1 GIVDKRADI
10 WAFGVVLYE
19 MLTGEGL
26 FLEGSVVDTLSA
38 VMRKPVE
45 LEKLPAGTP
54 PAIRRL
60 LRRCLERNPKSRL
73 HDIADARIVID
84 DLEHGVAD
92 EAPVAAAGP
101 AQPPA
106 PRWRERLAWGLVAAM
121 ALAIASLLLRGG
133 GGAAPAARV
142 IRSTLPMPPGV
153 SIELDGER
161 SGMPALSPDGRR
173 IAFGAREGAGP
184 TRIWVQE
191 LESGRAAPLPGTEEG
206 YRPFWSPDGRSI
218 GYFTW
223 SHLATTPAAGGAIS
237 LLAPARDARG
247 GTWNER
253 GTIVFAPYPYGPLRS
268 VAEHGGETRDAT
280 APTSGSGRW
289 THRFPQFLPDG
300 DHFLY
305 LERTASTGS
314 ERAAEVRIGSLASPA
329 SSVSILGAQTNAVYA
344 RGQLL
349 FVRDG
354 ALVAQPFDAGRL
366 RLDGAPAALVSDLL
380 VNDRFS
386 YGVFSAAASGPAVF
400 LTGKQRD
407 LSQLVWRDRTGRRL
421 GELGLPGN
429 YSGFG
434 GMALSRDGR
443 WAAVGRISE
452 GDTDAD
458 IWLYDLRRGKESR
471 LALAG
476 SDESD
481 PIFSPD
487 GRFLVYGTAD
497 EGVARVLR
505 RDLATGD
512 EVELFS
518 QPDLVGA
525 LPKSISPDG
534 RSVLVDLGHLD
545 LTSDIALIPME
556 PGGEMRKIVATPRD
570 EGFGQLSSDG
580 RWLLWSSDESG
591 SYEVYVA
598 RFPEIGGKVQ
608 ISRAGGVQPRWNAN
622 DAEIYFKTPD
632 NMLTTVT
639 IDTGSGTISVG
650 EPQPHFQVS
659 EFVGWTYA
667 VAADDQNILVR
678 EPLGERGASPITL
691 LTDWWSLVGRP

>member
-1 GIVDKRADI
+1 MIED
-10 WAFGVVLYE
+10 
-19 MLTGEGL
+19 
-26 FLEGSVVDTLSA
+26 
-38 VMRKPVE
+38 
-45 LEKLPAGTP
+45 
-54 PAIRRL
+54 
-60 LRRCLERNPKSRL
+60 LER
-73 HDIADARIVID
+73 
-84 DLEHGVAD
+84 GVAD
-92 EAPVAAAGP
+92 EAPLAAAGP

-106 PRWRERLAWGLVAAM
+106 PLWRERLAWGLVAAM

-133 GGAAPAARV
+133 GGAEPAARV

-173 IAFGAREGAGP
+173 VAFGAREGAGP

-218 GYFTW
+218 GFFTW

-253 GTIVFAPYPYGPLRS
+253 GTIVFAPFPYGPLRS
-268 VAEHGGETRDAT
+268 IAEHGGESREVTV
-280 APTSGSGRW
+280 PTNGSGRW

-305 LERTASTGS
+305 LERAASTGAQ
-314 ERAAEVRIGSLASPA
+314 RAAEVRIGSISSPK
-329 SSVSILGAQTNAVYA
+329 SSVPILDEQTNAVYA
-344 RGQLL
+344 QEHLL

-354 ALVAQPFDAGRL
+354 ALVVQSFDPGQL
-366 RLDGAPAALVSDLL
+366 RLSGAPAALVSDLL
-380 VNDRFS
+380 VNERFS
-386 YGVFSAAASGPAVF
+386 YGVFSASSSGPAAF

-421 GELGLPGN
+421 AELGSPGN

-481 PIFSPD
+481 PIFAPD
-487 GRFLVYGTAD
+487 GRFLVYSTVD
-497 EGVARVLR
+497 EGVARILK

-512 EVELFS
+512 EEELFS

-525 LPKSISPDG
+525 LPKSVTPDG
-534 RSVLVDLGHLD
+534 LSVLVDLAYPD
-545 LTSDIALIPME
+545 QTSDIAEISMA
-556 PGGEMRKIVATPRD
+556 PGGKLRKILATSKD
-570 EGFGQLSSDG
+570 ESFGQLSSDG
-580 RWLLWSSDESG
+580 RWLLWISDESR

-598 RFPEIGGKVQ
+598 RYPEIGGKVQ
-608 ISRAGGVQPRWNAN
+608 ISRAGGVQPRWSSN

-632 NMLTTVT
+632 NMLTTVA
-639 IDTGSGTISVG
+639 IDTTAGTISVG
-650 EPQPHFQVS
+650 EPQPHFQIS
-659 EFVGWTYA
+659 EFLGWTYA

-678 EPLGERGASPITL
+678 EPLAERDASPITL